1 MKLSKNNLKKLIESF
16 LFEEEEAEEIEEEPV
31 EDSEEAE
38 EIEEEP
44 AEEPEESEEEPAAD
58 AEESSPPEEES
69 GEEKESESQIK
80 IANIEN
86 ESNAKKAA
94 FLYANLLK
102 NNADTGFEESI
113 QIPDNVR
120 NALNKLTSSKIP
132 EKEKYNFKTFQNK
145 LGSLFNALQN
155 KGV

>member
-16 LFEEEEAEEIEEEPV
+16 LFEEEAEEIEEEPA
-31 EDSEEAE
+31 EDAE

-44 AEEPEESEEEPAAD
+44 AEEAEEEPAED

-145 LGSLFNALQN
+145 LGGLFNALQN